1 MKKNTFLKT
10 EFLVQKQR
18 KCINFIDLLFGILY
32 KKNKNKHIY
41 NYSYLYSLRFK
52 TIAFSVV
59 CSRFFKFVSVKFS
72 SFEQLTKLNFTQII
86 PVPSSYKE
94 FQIFSKGVGWN
105 NNNEW
110 IFSGDD
116 VLVSVPVKPD
126 SAIVFIT
133 VCLLICPN
141 FIFKTFFSLWFGDFG
156 LKFAV

>member
-1 MKKNTFLKT
+1 MGFCIKKIKTNTFTTTRIYILCDSRPLP
-10 EFLVQKQR
+10 F
-18 KCINFIDLLFGILY
+18 LLF
-32 KKNKNKHIY
+32 
-41 NYSYLYSLRFK
+41 
-52 TIAFSVV
+52 VV
-59 CSRFFKFVSVKFS
+59 VFFKFVSVKFS